1 MDDIETNI
9 ISITAMDRQEL
20 TKKLLGMKCEFPID
34 FSREFLASM
43 SVEHLRHIV
52 LDASFYETKRFRE
65 AG

>member
-9 ISITAMDRQEL
+9 ISIIAMGRHEL

-43 SVEHLRHIV
+43 SVEHLRHVV
-52 LDASFYETKRFRE
+52 LDASFYETKQYRE